1 MKVCVAG
8 LWHLGAVTAASLA
21 SVGHE
26 VAAFDEDAQVTA
38 DLAAGTPPL
47 FEPGLED
54 LVEQGL
60 AAGTL
65 RATSDPADAVSGA
78 EVLWV
83 TYDTPVDAE
92 DIADVDLVVGRVQAL
107 LPLLA
112 AGTVVLISSQLPVG
126 TAARLE
132 TEAPAGL
139 SFAVSPENLRL
150 GKAIEVFLQP
160 DRVIVGV
167 RDDHARAVIGRLLAP
182 VTDRIEWMGVE
193 SAEMAKHALNAFLAV
208 SVTFINEVAAV
219 CERVGADAGDVSR
232 ALKTEQRIGP
242 KAYLGPGGAFAGGT
256 LARDIRALTGLGDA
270 EGLPLPVLH
279 GVWDSNTAHRGWPR
293 RTINALLADDAP
305 ATSPDALAGKVVAVW
320 GLTYKPGTDTLRR
333 SSSVELCRDLAA
345 SGATVRAHDPAVS
358 ELPDDLTEVIELT
371 DDPFAAATGAD
382 ALVIA
387 TEWPEYRALDAA
399 QIGDALRGD
408 LVVDANGFLAGA
420 LQDDPS
426 VRYASV
432 GRRPS

>member
-1 MKVCVAG
+1 VRVCVAG
-8 LWHLGAVTAASLA
+8 LWHLGAVTAAALA

-26 VAAFDEDAQVTA
+26 VAAFDEDATVTA
-38 DLAAGTPPL
+38 DMAAGKPPL
-47 FEPGLED
+47 FEPGLEE
-54 LVEQGL
+54 LIGAGL
-60 AAGTL
+60 AAGRL
-65 RATSDPADAVSGA
+65 RATSDPADALRGA

-92 DIADVDLVVGRVQAL
+92 DIADVDLVVDRVQAL
-107 LPLLA
+107 LPLLD

-132 TEAPAGL
+132 ASAPEGV

-150 GKAIEVFLQP
+150 GKAIEVFLEP

-167 RDDHARAVIGRLLAP
+167 RDGHARDVIRGLLAP
-182 VTDRIEWMGVE
+182 VTERVEWMGVE

-242 KAYLGPGGAFAGGT
+242 RAYLGPGGAFAGGT
-256 LARDIRALTGLGDA
+256 LARDVRVLSAIGDA
-270 EGLPLPVLH
+270 EGLTIPLLH
-279 GVWDSNTAHRGWPR
+279 GIWDSNAAHRAWPR
-293 RTINALLADDAP
+293 RTLDALLDGGV
-305 ATSPDALAGKVVAVW
+305 AGTTVAVW

-333 SSSVELCRDLAA
+333 SSSVELCRDLGAA
-345 SGATVRAHDPAVS
+345 GATVRAHDPAVS
-358 ELPDDLTEVIELT
+358 TLPDDLTEVIDLT

-387 TEWPEYRALDAA
+387 TEWPDYRALDASRIA
-399 QIGDALRGD
+399 GALRGD
-408 LVVDANGFLAGA
+408 LVVDANGFLVAA
-420 LQDDPS
+420 LAADPG

>member
-26 VAAFDEDAQVTA
+26 VVAYDEDAAVTA
-38 DLAAGTPPL
+38 ALAEGTPPL
-47 FEPGLED
+47 FEPGLEE
-54 LVEQGL
+54 LVRSGL
-60 AAGTL
+60 DAGTL
-65 RATSDPADAVSGA
+65 RATSDPEQALAGA

-83 TYDTPVDAE
+83 TYDTPVDA
-92 DIADVDLVVGRVQAL
+92 DDVADVDFVVDRVRAL
-107 LPLLA
+107 LGHLQDGA
-112 AGTVVLISSQLPVG
+112 VVLISSQLPVG

-132 TEAPAGL
+132 DGAPAGVR
-139 SFAVSPENLRL
+139 FAVSPENLRL
-150 GKAIEVFLQP
+150 GKAIEVFLEP
-160 DRVIVGV
+160 DRVVVGV
-167 RDDHARAVIGRLLAP
+167 RDEHARDVVARLLAP
-182 VTDRIEWMGVE
+182 ITDRIEWMGVE

-219 CERVGADAGDVSR
+219 CERVGADAADVSR

-242 KAYLGPGGAFAGGT
+242 RAYLGPGGAFAGGT
-256 LARDIRALTGLGDA
+256 LARDIRALDAIGDA

-279 GVWDSNTAHRGWPR
+279 GVWESNLAHRRWPR
-293 RTINALLADDAP
+293 RTLDALLDGDV
-305 ATSPDALAGKVVAVW
+305 AGRTIAVW

-333 SSSVELCRDLAA
+333 SSSVELCRELAEA
-345 SGATVRAHDPAVS
+345 GATVRAHDPAVS
-358 ELPDDLTEVIELT
+358 TLPEDLTEVIELT
-371 DDPFAAATGAD
+371 DDPFAAASGAD

-387 TEWPEYRALDAA
+387 TEWPAYRELDASR
-399 QIGDALRGD
+399 IPDALRGD

-420 LQDDPS
+420 LKDDPR

-432 GRRPS
+432 GRRPA